1 MVGIVTAKKTQKKI
15 SEIDYR
21 VHLHQWASIPDPH
34 ANILARKVNNQLSDV
49 SQLYYNSFLEI
60 Y

>member
-15 SEIDYR
+15 SEVDYR
-21 VHLHQWASIPDPH
+21 IHLHQWASIPDPH

-49 SQLYYNSFLEI
+49 SQL
-60 Y
+60 